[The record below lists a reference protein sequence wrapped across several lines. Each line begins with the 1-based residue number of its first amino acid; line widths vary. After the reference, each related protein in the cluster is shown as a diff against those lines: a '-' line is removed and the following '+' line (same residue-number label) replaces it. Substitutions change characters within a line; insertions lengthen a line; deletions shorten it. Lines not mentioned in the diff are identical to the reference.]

1 MRAIQSSEAKAHFTR
16 LLTEVENGETVVITR
31 HGRPIARVTPETRE
45 RAADLKQLKAAIA
58 AFRKTMP
65 PLSAADIAA
74 ARREGQK

>member
-65 PLSAADIAA
+65 PISVVDIAA